1 MSTVMS
7 AAAREPAVVPV
18 DALGT
23 LLEDLSAV
31 LMQVDTYAYVAHP
44 ATGVSGSV
52 GAHVRHLLDHVAAFV
67 EAGGASELCYDHRQ
81 RGTSIERDPA
91 EALSQ
96 IYRLQL
102 GLERMAV
109 RRQDEPVLVRSQLDR
124 QGRSVTS
131 WSTLGR
137 ELAFVMSH
145 TIHHQAIIALLLADK
160 EPASVPERFG
170 YAPSTPLAS

>member
-1 MSTVMS
+1 MGTVIC
-7 AAAREPAVVPV
+7 AAPCEPAVVPV
-18 DALGT
+18 DAVCA
-23 LLEDLSAV
+23 LLDDLSAV
-31 LMQVDTYAYVAHP
+31 LMQVDADVYRVRP

-67 EAGGASELCYDHRQ
+67 EAGSAGELCYDHRQ
-81 RGTSIERDPA
+81 RGTSVEADPA

-96 IYRLQL
+96 MYRLQL
-102 GLERMAV
+102 GLARMAV
-109 RRQDEPVLVRSQLDR
+109 RRQDEPVLVRSQIDR
-124 QGRSVTS
+124 HGRSIAS

>member
-7 AAAREPAVVPV
+7 AAAGERAVVPV

-23 LLEDLSAV
+23 LLEDLGAV
-31 LMQVDTYAYVAHP
+31 LMQVDTYAYVARP
-44 ATGVSGSV
+44 ATDVSGSV

-67 EAGGASELCYDHRQ
+67 EAGSACELCYDHRQ

-137 ELAFVMSH
+137 ELTFVMSH
-145 TIHHQAIIALLLADK
+145 TIHHQAIIALLLADT
-160 EPASVPERFG
+160 EPAAVTERFG